1 MSGAGPGGARLH
13 FMKGTGM
20 ATLLREKTVS
30 APAPSASIRLRDPDV
45 MKRIAETA
53 YYLWQKRG
61 SPHGSD
67 LQDWSEAEK
76 IVLGRRNG

>member
-1 MSGAGPGGARLH
+1 
-13 FMKGTGM
+13 M
-20 ATLLREKTVS
+20 ATMLRDMKVR
-30 APAPSASIRLRDPDV
+30 AQAPSASIRLRDPDV

-61 SPHGSD
+61 CPHGSD

-76 IVLGRRNG
+76 IVLGRKNG